1 MKRKVL
7 SILLIL
13 VMCLTM
19 FPTMAFADRENAR
32 GLEGSG
38 TADDPYLI
46 SSVADMKTFRD
57 AVNGG
62 QNEICAKLTKD
73 ILGDTEW
80 KDASEAIGTETYNYN
95 GCFDG
100 NGHHMYFSMNTNN
113 EKFGLFGYIGQ
124 SGIVQNLAV
133 RMDSIAGESGAIAY
147 SNAGTIASCS
157 VYEWDDDK
165 TLGGAINRA
174 LDDVGYSPSVGIA
187 IFGRPKAAGIVNRNE
202 SSGTVKDCYFAS
214 PLALSYVEE
223 DNTSLCEAGGLVY
236 QNNGKIE
243 NSCFLGNIYYSRKY
257 STCFIDWGI
266 TYSNSGIVSNCYFW
280 NYKDKAEGTGEGTY
294 LTTAQFESGEATYLL
309 NNGRTGAAAAWRQN
323 LAGNDDGVNAD
334 RGPMPDPTHGC
345 VYRSGTEGNYTYYS
359 LIPHKHGDKE
369 LTAWSKTDSL
379 PTDAAGAYYLTKD
392 VTFTTAQEI
401 SADVSICLNGHAVKG
416 DVTVQNGSNFT
427 LTDCKEG
434 SFDGK
439 ITVDNGGACTLN
451 EGTFNVEVINNG
463 AFVTNDSTLTGKDTA
478 VTNNGTFEMNG
489 GSITGNTK
497 GVINNSSMNISG
509 AANIIGNTDSNLY
522 LADGKT
528 ITFGELDE
536 RADIGI
542 TAEKQEDLTGDEII
556 SISANGADN
565 LDCISADN
573 EVSFEICA
581 SGEGLAL
588 CRFKGHE
595 HCICGRNADSEE
607 SVKGHETHETK
618 SFEQWVSSDSL
629 PETSGTYYLT
639 KNVTLDATWQPQAD
653 ADIVLCLNGKTI
665 TYNGKALEVT
675 GGTVTITDC
684 AKSWKA
690 GTVNPTAETA
700 SVAKDG
706 TLILYRG
713 KLAGKHGIDVN
724 GAFEMYGGTVTDSTN
739 SGVRLN
745 NNAAF
750 TMNGGAIT
758 GNSTSQHGAGVYVTS
773 GTFTMNG
780 GEITE
785 NSIAGG
791 GDGGGVY
798 VAHGANFIMNDG
810 TISRNTLGAK
820 TCHGGGVFVFGTFE
834 MNNGEI
840 SDNSTEGAGGG
851 VFLRG
856 WDSDPAGSSKF
867 IMRGGRITGNT
878 SNVLMGG
885 KDYDTGAGVYVDSSG
900 YFYLDKDPDT
910 DIIITGNTKKSDGAA
925 RNVYLGPTKASGS
938 PPGHTI
944 SIIAPLTGTIRM
956 GVTTEKTLY
965 ASGVTIAKTADEAY
979 ITGVKLYD
987 IFTSDKDSG
996 YFAARYTA
1004 TSKDIVLKKHS
1015 THEYSSY
1022 EASGS
1027 TITEKCSECGQSGGT
1042 LTIAAPDAES
1052 LVYDGTAKTATVTAS
1067 DDWNGT
1073 AANQVDV
1080 TYTKKDDSSFTG
1092 VPKEAGTYTAGITLG
1107 DATASTDE
1115 YTIVPKEVSVSGITV
1130 ENKKYDGNIDAKIS
1144 SKGTLTG
1151 AVDGDDL
1158 DYDVTNAKF
1167 INENVGNSIMVTFT
1181 VALTGT
1187 KAENYMLASDS
1198 QKSATASITP
1208 GEITPVLT
1216 VKGCTYGD
1224 AAKPAVEGN
1233 LGGGAVTYYYNTD
1246 DSNSGGTEWTKD
1258 AKLNVGTYYMYAQI
1272 AANGNYA
1279 AGTTDAVKFTVAPKQ
1294 VTVSGISADDKEY
1307 DGKTDAALKF
1317 DKAAIDGMV
1326 KGDDLTVTAGGAFE
1340 NADAGKDKT
1349 VNISNLKLGGKDA
1362 GNYELAE
1369 TGNQATATAA
1379 ISPKETA
1386 ITAAA
1391 VENKTY
1397 DGNADAVVT
1406 NVTIAGVNGDLVK
1419 GTDFE
1424 IISASFP
1431 DADADESAV
1440 DVDINVK
1447 LIGHAANNYTL
1458 TNGVYTAVSAAKI
1471 NKAANTVKSTDI
1483 TAVYGDTDKAVS
1495 VSDAIG
1501 DVTYAVTNGS
1511 DVVSVDEN
1519 GELTILK
1526 AGKAK
1531 IKISAAGNTNYEA
1544 GNAVI
1549 AVEVA
1554 RKAVTIKVDD
1564 KTKTKGNNDPEFT
1577 GTVIG
1582 LVNDSDLGAV
1592 TYKRADADK
1601 DKESVDD
1608 DISITA
1614 EYTANNNYDVTIE
1627 PGKLT
1632 IKRRTGTLTPVQKPE
1647 IVAGDGGSTEISKD
1661 GTTITITPD
1670 EGKEVDKVLVNGKD
1684 IGAVTEV
1691 KNLKPGDKVEIIFKD
1706 KDKEPTK
1713 EELDSKV
1720 KAAVRDMTLKARSAK
1735 TSKKNI
1741 RINVIA
1747 SITDKLPD
1755 GYTVKYKYYRSTKK
1769 ASGYKFMTAKSKNYY
1784 INTKGTKGTRYYYKA
1799 RVAVYDN
1806 DGKLIAQTE
1815 LKQCKYATR
1824 GWTK

>member
-7 SILLIL
+7 SVLLIL
-13 VMCLTM
+13 AMCLTM
-19 FPTMAFADRENAR
+19 FPTMAFADGEETI

-46 SSVADMKTFRD
+46 SSVADLQTFRD
-57 AVNGG
+57 AVNRG
-62 QNEICAKLTKD
+62 QNEICGKLTDD
-73 ILGDTEW
+73 IPTVYFQNNLP
-80 KDASEAIGTETYNYN
+80 SIGTADYPYMGT
-95 GCFDG
+95 FDG
-100 NGHHMYFSMNTNN
+100 DGYYISTYVSSSTVNPGVFGCIGTN
-113 EKFGLFGYIGQ
+113 
-124 SGIVQNLAV
+124 GIVKNLAIREQV
-133 RMDSIAGESGAIAY
+133 GNAGGSGLAY
-147 SNAGTIASCS
+147 SNAGTIVRCT
-157 VYEWDDDK
+157 VYGWDAK
-165 TLGGAINRA
+165 TISEAIGFG
-174 LDDVGYSPSVGIA
+174 LDDNKNVSLSGGDKYG
-187 IFGRPKAAGIVNRNE
+187 GIVNTNT
-202 SSGTVKDCYFAS
+202 SSGRIIDCCVLGPMVVGWPQY
-214 PLALSYVEE
+214 
-223 DNTSLCEAGGLVY
+223 TAGG
-236 QNNGKIE
+236 IA
-243 NSCFLGNIYYSRKY
+243 
-257 STCFIDWGI
+257 
-266 TYSNSGIVSNCYFW
+266 YSNSGRLENCYFLGKIW
-280 NYKDKAEGTGEGTY
+280 ERRNNSELSSATAIVVENTGTAENCYYLKYDDNTAVAGTA
-294 LTTAQFESGEATYLL
+294 LTKEQFESGEAACLL

-323 LAGNDDGVNAD
+323 LTGNDDGLDVD
-334 RGPMPDPTHGC
+334 RAPMLDAAHGC
-345 VYRSGTEGNYTYYS
+345 VHREGTAGNYTYYS
-359 LIPHKHGDKE
+359 LVPHKHGEAE
-369 LTAWSKTDSL
+369 LTAWRSADSM
-379 PTDAAGAYYLTKD
+379 PTEAGTYYLTKD
-392 VTFTTAQEI
+392 MAFDSENI
-401 SADVSICLNGHAVKG
+401 STDVSLCLNGHTITG
-416 DVTVQNGSNFT
+416 EVTVQNGGKFT
-427 LTDCKEG
+427 LADCKNG
-434 SFDGK
+434 AVK
-439 ITVDNGGACTLN
+439 KTITVDAG
-451 EGTFNVEVINNG
+451 GTFVMNSGVISEADTGVINNG
-463 AFVTNDSTLTGKDTA
+463 TFEMNGGVISKADTG
-478 VTNNGTFEMNG
+478 VINNGTFEMNG

-497 GVINNSSMNISG
+497 GVINNGNMNISG
-509 AANIIGNTDSNLY
+509 APNIIGNTDRNLY

-542 TAEKQEDLTGDEII
+542 TAEKQGDLNNDEII

-573 EVSFEICA
+573 EVSFEICVN
-581 SGEGLAL
+581 GEGLAL

-618 SFEQWVSSDSL
+618 AFEQWTSGNSL
-629 PETSGTYYLT
+629 PETSGAYYLT
-639 KNVTLDATWQPQAD
+639 ENVTLSETWQPPAD
-653 ADIVLCLNGKTI
+653 TVLCLNGKTI
-665 TYNGKALEVT
+665 TYNGKALAVT

-706 TLILYRG
+706 ILILYRG

-724 GAFEMYGGTVTDSTN
+724 GAFEMYGGTVTGSTN

-785 NSIAGG
+785 NSI
-791 GDGGGVY
+791 
-798 VAHGANFIMNDG
+798 
-810 TISRNTLGAK
+810 
-820 TCHGGGVFVFGTFE
+820 
-834 MNNGEI
+834 
-840 SDNSTEGAGGG
+840 AGGG

-965 ASGVTIAKTADEAY
+965 DSGVTIAKTADEAY

-1258 AKLNVGTYYMYAQI
+1258 VKLNVGTYYMYAQI
-1272 AANGNYA
+1272 AASDNYK
-1279 AGTTDAVKFTVAPKQ
+1279 AGTTAAVKFTVVPKQ
-1294 VTVSGISADDKEY
+1294 VTVSGITAADKDY
-1307 DGKTDAALKF
+1307 DGKTDAVLDAA
-1317 DKAAIDGMV
+1317 KATIDGMV
-1326 KGDDLTVTAGGAFE
+1326 AGDDLTVTAGGAFE

-1349 VNISNLKLGGKDA
+1349 VKISNLELVGDDA
-1362 GNYELAE
+1362 GNYVLAD
-1369 TGNQATATAA
+1369 TGNQETATAA
-1379 ISPKETA
+1379 INRKETA

-1391 VENKTY
+1391 VEDKTY
-1397 DGNADAVVT
+1397 DGNAEAVVT
-1406 NVTIAGVNGDLVK
+1406 NVTIAGVNGELVK
-1419 GTDFE
+1419 DTDFE

-1431 DADADESAV
+1431 DADADESDA
-1440 DVDINVK
+1440 DITINVK
-1447 LIGHAANNYTL
+1447 LIGDAANNYKL
-1458 TNGVYTAVSAAKI
+1458 TNGAYTAVSAAKI
-1471 NKAANTVKSTDI
+1471 NKAANTVSSSDI
-1483 TAVYGDTDKAVS
+1483 DAVYGDTGIKIS

-1501 DVTYAVTNGS
+1501 DVTYAITNGS

-1519 GELTILK
+1519 GEITILK
-1526 AGKAK
+1526 AGKAE
-1531 IKISAAGNTNYEA
+1531 IKISAAGNTNYAA

-1549 AVEVA
+1549 TVTAA
-1554 RKAVTIKVDD
+1554 KKAVTIKVDD
-1564 KTKTKGNNDPEFT
+1564 QTKTKGDSDPEFT
-1577 GTVIG
+1577 GNVIG
-1582 LVNDSDLGAV
+1582 LVNDNDLGTI
-1592 TYKRADADK
+1592 TYKRADEDK
-1601 DKESVDD
+1601 DKESVTD

-1614 EYTANNNYDVTIE
+1614 VYTKNDNYDVTVE

-1632 IKRRTGTLTPVQKPE
+1632 IKRRTGTLTPVQNPE
-1647 IVAGDGGSTEISKD
+1647 IVAGDGGNAEISKD
-1661 GTTITITPD
+1661 GTSVIITPD

-1691 KNLKPGDKVEIIFKD
+1691 KDLKPGDKIEVIFKD
-1706 KDKEPTK
+1706 KA
-1713 EELDSKV
+1713 EEDLDSKV
-1720 KAAVRDMTLKARSAK
+1720 KAAVEGMTLKARSVK

-1741 RINVIA
+1741 RINAIE
-1747 SITDKLPD
+1747 SITDKLPE

-1784 INTKGTKGTRYYYKA
+1784 INTKGIKGTGYYYKV
-1799 RVAVYDN
+1799 RVAVYN
-1806 DGKLIAQTE
+1806 KDGKLIAQTE

-1824 GWTK
+1824 VWTKQSKKK

>member
-7 SILLIL
+7 SVLLIL
-13 VMCLTM
+13 AMCLTM
-19 FPTMAFADRENAR
+19 FPTMAFADGEDTI

-46 SSVADMKTFRD
+46 SNTDELQKFRD
-57 AVNGG
+57 AVNSG
-62 QNEICAKLTKD
+62 QNEICGKLTDDIGTVYFKD
-73 ILGDTEW
+73 ILP
-80 KDASEAIGTETYNYN
+80 SIGTADHPYMGT
-95 GCFDG
+95 FDG
-100 NGHHMYFSMNTNN
+100 NGYYISTYIYSSTVNPGV
-113 EKFGLFGYIGQ
+113 FGCIGT
-124 SGIVQNLAV
+124 SGIVKNLAIREQV
-133 RMDSIAGESGAIAY
+133 GGTNSSGLAY
-147 SNAGTIASCS
+147 SNAGTIAHCT
-157 VYEWDDDK
+157 VYGWDAK
-165 TLGGAINRA
+165 NISKAIGYG
-174 LDDVGYSPSVGIA
+174 LDDYKTYDSSLNGGNQYG
-187 IFGRPKAAGIVNRNE
+187 GIVNTNT
-202 SSGTVKDCYFAS
+202 SSGRIIDCCVLGPMRVGFPEY
-214 PLALSYVEE
+214 
-223 DNTSLCEAGGLVY
+223 TAGG
-236 QNNGKIE
+236 IA
-243 NSCFLGNIYYSRKY
+243 
-257 STCFIDWGI
+257 
-266 TYSNSGIVSNCYFW
+266 YSNSGRLENCYFLGKIW
-280 NYKDKAEGTGEGTY
+280 ESRNNTELSSATAIAVKNTGTVENCYYLKYDDNTAVAGTA
-294 LTTAQFESGEATYLL
+294 LTKEQFESGEAACLL

-323 LAGNDDGVNAD
+323 LTGNDDGAEVD
-334 RGPMPDPTHGC
+334 RGPMLDAAHGC
-345 VYRSGTEGNYTYYS
+345 VYRSDTAGNYSYYS

-369 LTAWSKTDSL
+369 LTAWRSADSL
-379 PTDAAGAYYLTKD
+379 PTDTAGTYYLTKD
-392 VTFTTAQEI
+392 VTFATAQEI

-416 DVTVQNGSNFT
+416 DVTVQNDSKFT
-427 LTDCKEG
+427 LTDCKKG

-439 ITVDNGGACTLN
+439 ITVDDGGACTLN
-451 EGTFNVEVINNG
+451 EGIFHVEVTNNG

-478 VTNNGTFEMNG
+478 VINNGRFEMNG

-497 GVINNSSMNISG
+497 GVINNSNMNISG
-509 AANIIGNTDSNLY
+509 AANITGNTDSNLY
-522 LADGKT
+522 LVDGKT
-528 ITFGELDE
+528 INFGELNE

-542 TAEKQEDLTGDEII
+542 TAEKQGDLTGDERI

-565 LDCISADN
+565 LDCVSADN
-573 EVSFEICA
+573 AVSFEICV

-588 CRFKGHE
+588 CRFKGHK
-595 HCICGRNADSEE
+595 HCICGLSADTKET
-607 SVKGHETHETK
+607 VKGHDKHTEKT
-618 SFEQWVSSDSL
+618 FNPWLASDSL
-629 PETSGTYYLT
+629 PETSGAYYLT
-639 KNVTLDATWQPQAD
+639 QNVTLNATWQPPAD
-653 ADIVLCLNGKTI
+653 TVLCLNGKTI

-706 TLILYRG
+706 ILILYRG

-750 TMNGGAIT
+750 TMNGGTIT

-785 NSIAGG
+785 NSIAGGG

-1073 AANQVDV
+1073 AANKVDV

-1181 VALTGT
+1181 VTLTGT
-1187 KAENYMLASDS
+1187 KAQNYMLASDS

-1258 AKLNVGTYYMYAQI
+1258 VKLNVGTYYMYAQI
-1272 AANGNYA
+1272 AASDNYK
-1279 AGTTDAVKFTVAPKQ
+1279 AGTTAAVKFTVVPKQ
-1294 VTVSGISADDKEY
+1294 VTVSGITAADKDY
-1307 DGKTDAALKF
+1307 DGKTDAVLDAA
-1317 DKAAIDGMV
+1317 KATIDGMV
-1326 KGDDLTVTAGGAFE
+1326 AGDDLTVTAGGAFE

-1349 VNISNLKLGGKDA
+1349 VKISNLELVGDDA
-1362 GNYELAE
+1362 GNYVLAD
-1369 TGNQATATAA
+1369 TGNQETATAA

-1386 ITAAA
+1386 ITAAK
-1391 VENKTY
+1391 VEDKTY
-1397 DGNADAVVT
+1397 DGNAEAVVT
-1406 NVTIAGVNGDLVK
+1406 NVTIAGVNGELVK
-1419 GTDFE
+1419 DTDFE

-1431 DADADESAV
+1431 DADADESDA
-1440 DVDINVK
+1440 DITINVK
-1447 LIGHAANNYTL
+1447 LIGDAANNYKL
-1458 TNGVYTAVSAAKI
+1458 TNGAYTAVSAAKI
-1471 NKAANTVKSTDI
+1471 NKAANTVSSSDI
-1483 TAVYGDTDKAVS
+1483 DAVYGDTGIKIS

-1519 GELTILK
+1519 GEITILK
-1526 AGKAK
+1526 AGKAE
-1531 IKISAAGNTNYEA
+1531 IKISAAGNTNYAA

-1549 AVEVA
+1549 TVTAA
-1554 RKAVTIKVDD
+1554 KKAVTIKVDD
-1564 KTKTKGNNDPEFT
+1564 QTKTKGDSDPEFT

-1582 LVNDSDLGAV
+1582 LVNDNDLGTI
-1592 TYKRADADK
+1592 TYKRADEDK
-1601 DKESVDD
+1601 DKESVTD

-1614 EYTANNNYDVTIE
+1614 VYTKNDNYDVTVE

-1632 IKRRTGTLTPVQKPE
+1632 IKRRTGTLTPVQNPE
-1647 IVAGDGGSTEISKD
+1647 IVAGDGGNAEISKD
-1661 GTTITITPD
+1661 GTSVIITPD

-1691 KNLKPGDKVEIIFKD
+1691 KDLKPGDKIEVIFKD
-1706 KDKEPTK
+1706 KA
-1713 EELDSKV
+1713 EEDLDSKV
-1720 KAAVRDMTLKARSAK
+1720 KAAVEGMTLKARSVK

-1741 RINVIA
+1741 RINAIE

-1784 INTKGTKGTRYYYKA
+1784 INTKGIKGTGYYYKV
-1799 RVAVYDN
+1799 RVAVYN
-1806 DGKLIAQTE
+1806 KDGKLIAQTE

-1824 GWTK
+1824 VWTKQSKKK